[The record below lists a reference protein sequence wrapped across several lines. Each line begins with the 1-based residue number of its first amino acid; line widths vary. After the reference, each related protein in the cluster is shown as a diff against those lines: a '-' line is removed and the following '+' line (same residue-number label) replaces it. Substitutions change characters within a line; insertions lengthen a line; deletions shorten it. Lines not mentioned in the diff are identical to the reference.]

1 MLWHRESLKGISV
14 SLQRDC
20 RECRYT
26 RTVWSLLNNVFFFFF
41 FYQKLLQESRISSI
55 YQLFLWWFRSR
66 ITEEE
71 EGMSQGFHSPLS
83 LHDYYNLW
91 TLCGQGQFYFIFVI
105 NIFFSLNQ
113 NLAQYLVLNICWI
126 SESISPCTDSTPP
139 QNGYKALTFIWLG
152 LPGWLRW

>member
-1 MLWHRESLKGISV
+1 MLWHRECLKGLSV

-26 RTVWSLLNNVFFFFF
+26 RTVWSLLSNVFFFFF
-41 FYQKLLQESRISSI
+41 LIKLLQESRISWI

-66 ITEEE
+66 ITEKE
-71 EGMSQGFHSPLS
+71 EGMRSQGFHSPLS
-83 LHDYYNLW
+83 LHDYYSLW
-91 TLCGQGQFYFIFVI
+91 TLRGQGQFYFIFVI

-139 QNGYKALTFIWLG
+139 
-152 LPGWLRW
+152 